1 MHFGRQNLS
10 ESVPMEQKYGGL
22 FFFLPG
28 VGLMDGF
35 MEALA
40 ELNSTG
46 KFYF

>member
-1 MHFGRQNLS
+1 
-10 ESVPMEQKYGGL
+10 MEQKYGGL
-22 FFFLPG
+22 FFFMG

-35 MEALA
+35 VVALA

>member
-1 MHFGRQNLS
+1 
-10 ESVPMEQKYGGL
+10 MEG
-22 FFFLPG
+22 FFFFMG

-35 MEALA
+35 VVALA